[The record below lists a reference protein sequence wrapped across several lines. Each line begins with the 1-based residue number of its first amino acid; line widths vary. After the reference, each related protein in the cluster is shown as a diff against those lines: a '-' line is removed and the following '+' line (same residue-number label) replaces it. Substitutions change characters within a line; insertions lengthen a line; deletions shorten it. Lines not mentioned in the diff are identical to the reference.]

1 MEIQLLTRERLK
13 NVAELNWLMESQPSP
28 LDNWISYYMY
38 IYKPLPLDNWI
49 SYYMYTDLILPSW

>member
-1 MEIQLLTRERLK
+1 
-13 NVAELNWLMESQPSP
+13 
-28 LDNWISYYMY
+28 MY